1 MSRAEP
7 GFTQRHPRGRCRR
20 ARDEAVRLIHPR
32 VQRKGCQ
39 RSRTRQLREIRAISI
54 ILQPSS
60 SCSCTTGSCP
70 APWVPT
76 PNPLSLVPG
85 CVLGL
90 GVWPVEPSSCVP
102 LPRGANALLSKS
114 SSSSSSPGRAASACS
129 QCAPSGFVPSY
140 RRGATP
146 WLCQGQRI
154 PTPSSGRNNA
164 ASPLPPR
171 SATSSL
177 WDRDL
182 PQGWVS
188 QSHLLWGGCEHRHGL
203 PWLGQHAGTAG
214 SFWLLARPLVTFG
227 PLRAQL
233 GVGEP

>member
-1 MSRAEP
+1 MGSPSCWDGEDQPQIPSPGQGAPLPRRLLQQCGCPFGEGGLCPAWGPPCGRGWDPGGCVSRAEP

-32 VQRKGCQ
+32 VQRKGCR
-39 RSRTRQLREIRAISI
+39 RSRTRQLREIRAFSI
-54 ILQPSS
+54 ILLPSS

-146 WLCQGQRI
+146 WLCQGQ
-154 PTPSSGRNNA
+154 
-164 ASPLPPR
+164 
-171 SATSSL
+171 
-177 WDRDL
+177 
-182 PQGWVS
+182 
-188 QSHLLWGGCEHRHGL
+188 
-203 PWLGQHAGTAG
+203 
-214 SFWLLARPLVTFG
+214 
-227 PLRAQL
+227 
-233 GVGEP
+233 